1 MKDISTILVGWCAY
15 VVEIYVI
22 YTSLLAARR
31 WKIWSFW
38 CDLAMRIPLQRIPPT
53 KLLQKKF
60 IALTTI
66 STFQLFAFHNC
77 LISKASPFKGT
88 ALKYMLRR
96 QSSWNIYIFRRSKLL
111 VLLDLWVD
119 CCQRAP
125 TFLDKTWFLPSPPP
139 ALELL
144 HFRKQQIT
152 FTRPCPIS
160 LANLFHTLFVCSS
173 T

>member
-1 MKDISTILVGWCAY
+1 MLLKYMLYIHPCWLHD
-15 VVEIYVI
+15 VERYEAFDV
-22 YTSLLAARR
+22 TLPWEFLSLECHQPNSS
-31 WKIWSFW
+31 KNI
-38 CDLAMRIPLQRIPPT
+38 
-53 KLLQKKF
+53 F
-60 IALTTI
+60 ITLTTT
-66 STFQLFAFHNC
+66 STFQLFVFHNC

-96 QSSWNIYIFRRSKLL
+96 QSSCNIYIFRRSKLL